1 MNTVCKNCNHA
12 FESQFCGQCGQ
23 DAHTHPI
30 NAHFLWHDIQHGFF
44 HFDKGILFTLKELFT
59 RPGFSIK
66 DYLNGKRVKH
76 FKPVS
81 LVIILAGLWSLIYH
95 YIPINLHETNSEN
108 AAKGVKVLHWLRE
121 HNSIA
126 ELINLPFYALAS
138 YVVFRTYNY
147 WEHLVINAFL
157 IAQKT
162 VISIILIPILASLKN
177 HTAQLAVS
185 GVFFILCV
193 VLNYW
198 AFSQI
203 FNHYTKS
210 KVLLKIVLVYSILL
224 AETGLF
230 SFVLTRFWA

>member
-23 DAHTHPI
+23 DAHTHQI

-76 FKPVS
+76 FKPLS
-81 LVIILAGLWSLIYH
+81 LVIILAGVWGIMYH
-95 YIPINLHETNSEN
+95 YMPVTMQDQTNEK
-108 AAKGVKVLHWLRE
+108 AIEGVRITQWLRD
-121 HNSIA
+121 HYTIA

-138 YVVFRTYNY
+138 YLVFKTYNY
-147 WEHLVINAFL
+147 SEHLVINAFL
-157 IAQKT
+157 MAQKT
-162 VISIILIPILASLKN
+162 VIGFILLPILYFLKN
-177 HTAQLAVS
+177 HNAQLVVS
-185 GVFFILCV
+185 GVFTIIFFA
-193 VLNYW
+193 LNFW

-203 FNHYTKS
+203 FSFNTKS
-210 KVLLKIVLVYSILL
+210 KVLLKTLLVYLILV
-224 AETGLF
+224 AETMLV
-230 SFVLTRFWA
+230 SFILTKFWS